1 MTDDR
6 QPSDDE
12 TTDGASAPDDS
23 GTDVTESAAEPNEGI
38 TDFAAEPSEALTE
51 MVTEPVSRARQ
62 TRRIVLRVA
71 FTVLTLAAS
80 FALLAFV
87 FDDLDWNGV
96 VDALRSLQD
105 AEILALIS
113 MWVLW
118 IGAQGLLTA
127 SLVPRLPV
135 RRGVVAYLGPA
146 GVTSIIPG
154 PSDLP
159 VRYQMFT
166 SWGRSPTEATLAVAA
181 GGVFSIGIKLVL
193 PVVAAIGLVISGAP
207 IDGTLRTVVMIALVV
222 GIGLVIVAAVLSR
235 ESFTA
240 KAGTVLSPVWA
251 FVLRLLRRPD
261 PPDLAERLVA
271 ARANAL
277 EILRDRWLIATWAT
291 FLTSLTRFALL
302 LLALR
307 FTGLSDSDLAWPQV
321 FVAFALVQGLTVVPI
336 TAGDAGV
343 TEVAYIGLL
352 TAAAGSQFVN
362 EITAGILLFRLLT
375 WILIVPIGFAT
386 IGVWRYGLRRMQRAV

>member
-1 MTDDR
+1 M
-6 QPSDDE
+6 SDDQP
-12 TTDGASAPDDS
+12 A
-23 GTDVTESAAEPNEGI
+23 DV
-38 TDFAAEPSEALTE
+38 AAEPSEALTE
-51 MVTEPVSRARQ
+51 IVTEPVSRARQ
-62 TRRIVLRVA
+62 TRRIVLRVL

-127 SLVPRLPV
+127 SLVPKLPV

-166 SWGRSPTEATLAVAA
+166 SWGRTPTEATLAVAA

-193 PVVAAIGLVISGAP
+193 PVIAAIGLVISGAP

-222 GIGLVIVAAVLSR
+222 GVGLAIVAVVLSR

-240 KAGTVLSPVWA
+240 KAGTILSPVWG
-251 FVLRLLRRPD
+251 FVLRLLRKPD

-271 ARANAL
+271 ARTNAV
-277 EILRDRWLIATWAT
+277 EILRDRWPIATWAT

-302 LLALR
+302 LMALR
-307 FTGLSDSDLAWPQV
+307 FTGLSDADLAWPQI

-386 IGVWRYGLRRMQRAV
+386 IGVWRYGLRRRV

>member
-1 MTDDR
+1 MAADAA
-6 QPSDDE
+6 PDE
-12 TTDGASAPDDS
+12 PPDASAPTS
-23 GTDVTESAAEPNEGI
+23 EGVHFAAEPNEAV
-38 TDFAAEPSEALTE
+38 TDI
-51 MVTEPVSRARQ
+51 VTEPVSRAKQ
-62 TRRIVLRVA
+62 TRRVVLRVL
-71 FTVLTLAAS
+71 FTVVTLAAS

-105 AEILALIS
+105 AEVLALIS
-113 MWVLW
+113 MWGLW
-118 IGAQGLLTA
+118 SGAQGLLTA
-127 SLVPRLPV
+127 SLVPKLPV

-146 GVTSIIPG
+146 AVTSIIPG

-166 SWGRSPTEATLAVAA
+166 SWNRTPTEATLAVAA

-193 PVVAAIGLVISGAP
+193 PVIAAIGLVISGAS
-207 IDGTLRTVVMIALVV
+207 IDGTLRTIVMIALVV
-222 GIGLVIVAAVLSR
+222 GVGLAIVAIVLSR
-235 ESFTA
+235 ESFTER
-240 KAGTVLSPVWA
+240 AGTVLSPVWA

-261 PPDLAERLVA
+261 PLDLAERLVA

-277 EILRDRWLIATWAT
+277 EILRGGWPVAMWAT

-302 LLALR
+302 LMALR
-307 FTGLSDSDLAWPQV
+307 FTGLSDADLAWPQA

-336 TAGDAGV
+336 TAGDAGL

-386 IGVWRYGLRRMQRAV
+386 IGVWRYGLRRQTSAAPV